1 MGMEA
6 HTCILSTWRWKK
18 NDQESI
24 LDYLR
29 PRNNMKKHLSEILP

>member
-1 MGMEA
+1 MGTEA
-6 HTCILSTWRWKK
+6 HTCNLSTWRWK
-18 NDQESI
+18 NDQDSI